1 MLLKI
6 FKYKE
11 RSKRVLGMNSR
22 NLLYIRPFNLR
33 GSRKAADD
41 KLYSKKMLKKTGL
54 PVPKLLGK
62 VENYH
67 QLENFDWTKLP
78 DSFVLKPNE
87 GMGGEGI
94 TVVYGRNKKNG
105 NWVKADKTEV
115 EVDDLKAHIRN
126 IFEGNYSLNSQSDRA
141 FFEERVKICK
151 VFKPYSYRGVPD
163 IRIIV
168 FNKVPVMAMLRLPT
182 EYSGGKANLH
192 LGGICVGVDI
202 AKGVTTN
209 AISRNLSTQ
218 QDYYLEYLPGTRLP
232 LAGIKIPYW
241 KEVLE
246 IAIRCQEIGNL
257 GFLGVD
263 IMIDRDKGPVI
274 AELNARPG
282 LSIQNANLAP
292 LRERLDRVAGLNI
305 KSYKRGAR
313 LAQDLFGGEIEEEV
327 EEITG
332 KRVVGIFEKI
342 NIEGVRAN
350 KEVEAKLD
358 TGAYYTSIDEKLAKE
373 IGFEKT
379 IEVFNRYFPHYS
391 GSLIFP
397 GKEMDYQ
404 LKKIREMREEH
415 MNKIIKESGKVI
427 KDINIVSSS
436 NGVSVRPVVEVKI
449 TLDQHSITAQTTIS
463 AREHLRYPVIM
474 GRKNLRSFIID
485 AGKIKEKK
493 KVSTQ
498 T

>member
-6 FKYKE
+6 FKYQE

-33 GSRKAADD
+33 SSRRTADD
-41 KLYSKKMLKKTGL
+41 KLFSKRILKKAGL
-54 PVPKLLGK
+54 PVPTLLGK
-62 VENYH
+62 VEGH
-67 QLENFDWTKLP
+67 SELETFDWGELP
-78 DSFVLKPNE
+78 NTFVLKPNE
-87 GMGGEGI
+87 GLGGEGI
-94 TVVYGRNKKNG
+94 TVVYGRNKKSG

-115 EVDDLKAHIRN
+115 EVDDLRAHIRN
-126 IFEGNYSLNSQSDRA
+126 ILEGNYSINGQADKA
-141 FFEERVKICK
+141 FFEERVKIAK

-168 FNKVPVMAMLRLPT
+168 FNKVPVMAMLRIPT
-182 EYSGGKANLH
+182 IQSGGKANLH
-192 LGGICVGVDI
+192 LGGISIGIDL
-202 AKGVTTN
+202 AKGITTN

-218 QDYYLEYLPGTRLP
+218 QDYYLDYLPGTRLP

-241 KEVLE
+241 NEVLE
-246 IAIRCQEIGNL
+246 IAIQCQEVSKL

-274 AELNARPG
+274 AELNARSG

-292 LRERLDRVAGLNI
+292 LRERLERVEGLEI

-313 LAQDLFGGEIEEEV
+313 IAQNLFGGEIEEEV

-342 NIEGVRAN
+342 TIEGAGIA

-358 TGAYYTSIDEKLAKE
+358 TGAYFTSIDEKIAQE
-373 IGFEKT
+373 IGFKKC
-379 IEVFNRYFPHYS
+379 IEIFKKYFSHYS
-391 GSLIFP
+391 GSLMFP
-397 GKEMDYQ
+397 GKEIEYQ
-404 LKKIREMREEH
+404 QKKIREIRKEH
-415 MNKIIKESGKVI
+415 LDKIIQESGKKI

-449 TLDQHSITAQTTIS
+449 ILDNQPLTISATIS
-463 AREHLRYPVIM
+463 ARKHLKYSVIM

-485 AGKIKEKK
+485 AGKIAKKK